1 MISAVMTKLW
11 ESLNDTSS
19 DMVYSLLSPR
29 RKVEHTHTH
38 THNLNLNIAFRGKDF
53 QVKCA

>member
-38 THNLNLNIAFRGKDF
+38 TQFKFKHSI
-53 QVKCA
+53 